1 MKRLLYSM
9 TAASVA
15 AVVALASTS
24 PVRASDKPTADPAE
38 NAAGSEPNIPA
49 QNASPAEAKGIT
61 TAKVNVDDQGLILK
75 GYDAV
80 AYFKQGKPVKGNS
93 AIESTYQGAI
103 YLFASSADKA
113 DFDKDPAKYAPRYGA
128 FCAYG
133 VANGVLADL
142 EGPRAFIVYKGKL
155 YLCGDEGALKEF
167 KTNIES
173 NIGKADT
180 NWLLLTGR

>member
-15 AVVALASTS
+15 AVVALASSS

-61 TAKVNVDDQGLILK
+61 TAKVNVDDQGLILN

-113 DFDKDPAKYAPRYGA
+113 DFDKDPAKYAPRYGG
-128 FCAYG
+128 FCSYA
-133 VANGVLADL
+133 VAHGVLADADVAT
-142 EGPRAFIVYKGKL
+142 AFVIHKGKL
-155 YLCGDEGALKEF
+155 YLCGNCG
-167 KTNIES
+167 NHV
-173 NIGKADT
+173 
-180 NWLLLTGR
+180 